1 MKKVAVLALCVVMFA
16 AVQPACATTYGD
28 SPYDTTSKTTIK
40 AVIGVIGNLLDAFL
54 GTKRERDKITIKSVL
69 MPTTTVPTR

>member
-1 MKKVAVLALCVVMFA
+1 MKKVAVLSLCVVMFA

-40 AVIGVIGNLLDAFL
+40 AVIGNLLDAFL